1 MKYRSLEQMAASAFV
16 SLAPGEQLSV
26 VQAAE
31 KYVMIK
37 RPGAHVGN
45 YSIAKTPYLQEPQDE
60 LLSLDHDGMIFVAPA
75 RTGKSQM
82 LQNWLGHTAKTDP
95 TDMMVVHMTQS
106 SGREWSKADLDKML
120 RDSDEIRAL
129 LRPGRANDNTFDK
142 EFLSGMRLS
151 VTWPTANNLSGKTIR
166 YNWLMDYDRM
176 PDSID
181 GEGNA
186 FDLTKKRATTFK
198 RFGMTVAESSP
209 NPDKEITNPKWTP
222 KTPHEGPP
230 IKGIFELYNRG
241 DRRRWYWRCPHCNNA
256 FEPTFSLFNY
266 PDSADPMEAAE
277 MTTLKCP
284 ARQCGFDML
293 PEMKDELNTGGRW
306 VREGLVWLPDNTMV
320 AREGMRPTRSN
331 IASFW
336 LQGPAAAFQ
345 DWSSLVLE
353 YLRAEAAYEATG
365 DEEPLKKTVTTDQG
379 SYYIPKAR
387 MSERMPEDL
396 KSKAEDWGADQHLRT
411 VAPDVRFLIATVDV
425 QARAFVVQVQGFT
438 CDGDEDGEHVNADGT
453 TRPARASDMVI
464 IDGFKIR
471 KSARTDADGDFLPID
486 PASYAEDWDLLIEQV
501 IQKTYPLADGT
512 GHMQIK
518 ITGCDSGGREG
529 VTHQAYEF
537 WRRLKKGVLV
547 TGTDGEAEL
556 VTGLHRRFALVKGDG
571 SKNAPR
577 TQVTWPDSNRRDK
590 YAVAKGDVPV
600 VRLNADMLKDQ
611 VAAMLGRRVSEEEEG
626 GGMIRFPTWM
636 EDWLYAQ
643 LTTEI
648 RTPRGWE
655 NPAKRRNESWDLL
668 YYALALALRPAD
680 QTCPIATVGFYKI
693 DWTAP
698 PGWAAPWPAN
708 DLVTQRIS
716 ERRFSS
722 KPPERPSFAD
732 LAKKLA

>member
-1 MKYRSLEQMAASAFV
+1 MKYRSLEEICASAFV

-45 YSIAKTPYLQEPQDE
+45 YSISKTPYLAEPQEE
-60 LLSLDHDGMIFVAPA
+60 LLSLDHDGLIFVAPA

-82 LQNWLGHTAKTDP
+82 LQNWLAHTAMTDP

-120 RDSDEIRAL
+120 RDSDDIRAL
-129 LRPGRANDNTFDK
+129 LRPGRSNDNTFDK
-142 EFLSGMRLS
+142 EFLSGMRLT

-186 FDLTKKRATTFK
+186 YDLTKKRATTFK

-209 NPDKEITNPKWTP
+209 NPDKEISNPKWTP
-222 KTPHEGPP
+222 RTPHEAPP

-241 DRRRWYWRCPHCNNA
+241 DRRRWQWRCPCCNHA

-266 PDSADPMEAAE
+266 PDSEDMMEASE

-284 ARQCGFDML
+284 SRDCGFDML

-306 VREGLVWLPDNTMV
+306 IKEGQIWLPDGSIGQRDGV
-320 AREGMRPTRSN
+320 RIARSN

-379 SYYIPKAR
+379 SYYIPKSR

-396 KSKAEDWGADQHLRT
+396 KAKAEDWGADQYNRT

-425 QARAFVVQVQGFT
+425 QARAFVVQVHGFT
-438 CDGDEDGEHVNADGT
+438 PSGDI
-453 TRPARASDMVI
+453 VI

-471 KSARTDADGDFLPID
+471 KSGRSDADGDLLPLD
-486 PASYAEDWDLLIEQV
+486 PASYAEDWDLLLDQV
-501 IQKTYPLADGT
+501 LLRTYPLADGS

-518 ITGCDSGGREG
+518 LAGCDSGGREG

-537 WRRLKKGVLV
+537 WRRLKKAG
-547 TGTDGEAEL
+547 DGH
-556 VTGLHRRFALVKGDG
+556 HRRFALLKGDG

-577 TQVTWPDSNRRDK
+577 TQVIWPDSNRRDK
-590 YAVAKGDVPV
+590 FAVAKGDVPV

-611 VAAMLGRRVSEEEEG
+611 VAAMLGRRVSEDEEG
-626 GGMIRFPTWM
+626 GGMIRFPSWM
-636 EDWLYAQ
+636 DDWLYAQ

-648 RTPRGWE
+648 RTAKGWE

-668 YYALALALRPAD
+668 YYALALALRPTD
-680 QTCPIATVGFYKI
+680 QTCPLANVGFYKI
-693 DWTAP
+693 DWDSP
-698 PGWAAPWPAN
+698 PGWAAAWRDN
-708 DLVTQRIS
+708 DLVTIKAAQ
-716 ERRFSS
+716 RRFEN
-722 KPPERPSFAD
+722 KPAARKSFAE
-732 LAKKLA
+732 LAQNLA